1 MAASSPEDVAHKLGY
16 AATADLILH
25 LPLRYEDETRITPLR
40 DARLG
45 DTVQVE
51 GVLEHSE
58 IQNRPRRQLIAQIID
73 TADGQSRLHFR
84 LLHFYPGQVALLKPG
99 ARVRLLGEVRPG
111 FFGAEMVHPQF
122 RVVRENTP
130 LPDSLTPV
138 YPAVAA
144 LSQYAIRKAV
154 TAALAEADLD
164 DPLPCPAGLPGFADA
179 LRGLHHPPPDA
190 DLAALETRNTPA
202 WQRLKYDELLAQQLS
217 LRLAARQRRT
227 LRAITLADDGGLSDR
242 LLAALPFVLTGAQ
255 RRALNEIRHDLACPQ
270 PMNRLLQGDVGSG
283 KTLVAALAVLP
294 ALASGYQA
302 AVMAPTEILAEQ
314 LYLKFHEWLT
324 PLGIEVAWLAAA
336 LKGKAKKAAIAD
348 IAAGRARIAV
358 GTHALF
364 QNEVTFQN
372 LALVVVDEQHRFGV
386 AQRLALIEKGAFH
399 PAPPGEERTTVNQAP
414 APDTALFPLPSPP
427 PEGEG
432 CNTPHLLMM
441 SATPIPRSL
450 AMSYYADLDVSVID
464 ELPPGRTPILT
475 RTINA
480 NRRDEVIAR
489 LRDYCLS
496 GAQAYWVC
504 PLVEES
510 EKLQLRAA
518 EESHAELAELLPEL
532 NIGLVHGR
540 MKSDEK
546 AAVMSAFKAGKL
558 HLLVATTVIEV
569 GVDVPNAALMV
580 IEHAERFGLAQLH
593 QLRGRVGR
601 GARESSCVLLYEGPL
616 SDSAKRRLKIIH
628 DHNDGFAIARAD
640 LQLRGPGE
648 FLGARQSGQ
657 QLLRFADPLA
667 DADLLEQARDAA
679 DALLKG
685 HPDGV
690 RRHLARWLPRGLDLF
705 RA

>member
-1 MAASSPEDVAHKLGY
+1 MRNPKSEIDRIAHKLGY
-16 AATADLILH
+16 ASPADLILH

-40 DARLG
+40 DARQG
-45 DTVQVE
+45 DTVQIE
-51 GVLEHSE
+51 GVVEHTE
-58 IQNRPRRQLIAQIID
+58 IENRPRRQLVIQVTEGDA
-73 TADGQSRLHFR
+73 RLYVR

-130 LPDSLTPV
+130 LPDSLTPI

-154 TAALAEADLD
+154 AAALAETDLS
-164 DPLPCPAGLPGFADA
+164 DPLPIPAGFPARFPSFAEA
-179 LRGLHHPPPDA
+179 LKDLHQPPPDA
-190 DLAALETRNTPA
+190 DLTGLESRDTPA
-202 WQRLKYDELLAQQLS
+202 WRRLKFDELLAQQLS
-217 LRLAARQRRT
+217 LRLAARQRQS
-227 LRAITLADDGGLSDR
+227 LRAIVLPDDGGLRER
-242 LLAALPFVLTGAQ
+242 LLAALPFAMTAAQ
-255 RRALNEIRHDLACPQ
+255 QRALREITQDLARPH

-294 ALASGYQA
+294 ALAAGYQA

-314 LYLKFHEWLT
+314 LFFKFQEWLQ

-336 LKGKAKKAAIAD
+336 LKGKAKKAALAGIAD
-348 IAAGRARIAV
+348 GGVRVAV

-364 QNEVTFQN
+364 QNDVRFYN

-386 AQRLALIEKGAFH
+386 AQRLALRAKGAQV
-399 PAPPGEERTTVNQAP
+399 ASEESPEASTTGDSQ
-414 APDTALFPLPSPP
+414 
-427 PEGEG
+427 
-432 CNTPHLLMM
+432 PHLLMM

-464 ELPPGRTPILT
+464 ELPPGRTPITT

-510 EKLQLRAA
+510 DKLQLRAA
-518 EESHAELAELLPEL
+518 EESHAELAALLPEL
-532 NIGLVHGR
+532 SIGLVHGR
-540 MKSDEK
+540 MKSVEK
-546 AAVMSAFKAGKL
+546 AAVMSAFKAGEL

-580 IEHAERFGLAQLH
+580 IEHAERYGLAQLH

-601 GARESSCVLLYEGPL
+601 GARESSCVLLYETPL
-616 SDSAKRRLKIIH
+616 SDTARQRLKIIH

-657 QLLRFADPLA
+657 QLLRFADPAA
-667 DADLLEQARDAA
+667 DTDLLELARDAA
-679 DALLKG
+679 GDFLER
-685 HPDGV
+685 HPEGV
-690 RRHLARWLPRGLDLF
+690 KRHLARWLPRGLDLF